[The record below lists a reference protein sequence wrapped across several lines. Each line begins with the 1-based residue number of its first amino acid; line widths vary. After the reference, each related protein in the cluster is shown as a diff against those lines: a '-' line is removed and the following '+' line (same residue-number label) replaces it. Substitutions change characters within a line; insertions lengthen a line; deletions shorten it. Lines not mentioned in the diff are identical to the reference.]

1 MENEHNNDSRSTNQ
15 SNVGA
20 PCDTLRQS
28 WVFTGAF
35 GRASCEG
42 PRLPARDFTVA
53 KAGRPSSW
61 GSLRERDQQMNLRTP
76 TKLANRMLDAILLLS
91 VQGIMTDGERRK
103 AKDRLDKWAKEHGLK
118 VGK

>member
-1 MENEHNNDSRSTNQ
+1 
-15 SNVGA
+15 
-20 PCDTLRQS
+20 
-28 WVFTGAF
+28 
-35 GRASCEG
+35 
-42 PRLPARDFTVA
+42 
-53 KAGRPSSW
+53 
-61 GSLRERDQQMNLRTP
+61 MNLRTP